1 MNNEVSIVIVISKTF
16 VWETITV

>member
-16 VWETITV
+16 VWETIAV